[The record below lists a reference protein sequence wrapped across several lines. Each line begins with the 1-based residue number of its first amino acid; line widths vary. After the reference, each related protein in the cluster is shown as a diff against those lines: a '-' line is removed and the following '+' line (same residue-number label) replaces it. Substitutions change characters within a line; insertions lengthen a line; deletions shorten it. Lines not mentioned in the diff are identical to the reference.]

1 MVVVITIRKFMKP
14 TSAIIVE
21 KTFQNQEYERHTTRA
36 PIHSI
41 KCCMVVEYTIA
52 STVNGKILILKNH
65 RVDCIT
71 GSAHIHVRN
80 CDNSTDFYIR
90 EVIKVPLARRAE
102 QRLKSISVFVPL
114 ERVQASLSEI
124 GFLLQ
129 DTATVVADGKF
140 WQKML
145 YVRGQETISVSEE
158 IGDVYPKDPIITICG
173 SNKTISHVVKG
184 VGG

>member
-1 MVVVITIRKFMKP
+1 M
-14 TSAIIVE
+14 
-21 KTFQNQEYERHTTRA
+21 
-36 PIHSI
+36 
-41 KCCMVVEYTIA
+41 
-52 STVNGKILILKNH
+52 
-65 RVDCIT
+65 
-71 GSAHIHVRN
+71 
-80 CDNSTDFYIR
+80 
-90 EVIKVPLARRAE
+90 IKVPLARRAE
-102 QRLKSISVFVPL
+102 QRLKSISVLVPL

-145 YVRGQETISVSEE
+145 YIRGQETISVSEE

-173 SNKTISHVVKG
+173 SNRTISHVVKG